1 VLGDEL
7 VDGLEK
13 EAHVLGFQISDA

>member
-7 VDGLEK
+7 VHGLEK
-13 EAHVLGFQISDA
+13 EADVLGFQISDA